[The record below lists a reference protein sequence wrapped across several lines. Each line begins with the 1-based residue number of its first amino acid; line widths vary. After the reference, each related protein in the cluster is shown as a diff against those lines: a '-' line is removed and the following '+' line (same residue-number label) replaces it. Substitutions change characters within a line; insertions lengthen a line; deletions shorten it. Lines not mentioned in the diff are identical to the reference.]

1 MRIKPPCNSFS
12 IPPSPTSPPGRVHA
26 SPILPSVATSPDTLS
41 LACAFPEIHSS
52 DCRALWLQ
60 GASVCVP
67 CAHETDS
74 PLEFTSLRSRVR
86 CHRRHESGRA
96 QRESW
101 KPQKLLSVVINLT
114 PEDHVH
120 GVTKAFVICIL
131 VPLTHVSARPEPAL
145 KTSAF
150 QFCQRVI
157 DFADV
162 NVNVPAVLLRDA
174 STGFPVSVL
183 LFLHPRDISLVFS
196 TSNLSVKLPFNVHD
210 TQVPACDH
218 KDRFVERQPRTT
230 AQSTGLIMVD
240 LVKYYANFPV
250 LPAFMERGRK
260 GYFQT
265 QVMEGYS

>member
-26 SPILPSVATSPDTLS
+26 SPISPSVTTSPDTLS

-101 KPQKLLSVVINLT
+101 KPQVPKFLQKLLSVVINLT

-131 VPLTHVSARPEPAL
+131 VPLTHVGARPEPAL

-150 QFCQRVI
+150 RFCQRVI

-162 NVNVPAVLLRDA
+162 NVNVPAILLRDA

-183 LFLHPRDISLVFS
+183 LFLHRMKVIHVPSS
-196 TSNLSVKLPFNVHD
+196 SHPAPFAV
-210 TQVPACDH
+210 C
-218 KDRFVERQPRTT
+218 KDFPRTRPE
-230 AQSTGLIMVD
+230 Q
-240 LVKYYANFPV
+240 
-250 LPAFMERGRK
+250 E
-260 GYFQT
+260 
-265 QVMEGYS
+265 

>member
-1 MRIKPPCNSFS
+1 MPRRSRRLSRPALT
-12 IPPSPTSPPGRVHA
+12 PSVWRARSQRSTAPIVAPFGYKVHQFVFHAPTKQIHHWSSPACDLASAVTAAMNLDAPSA
-26 SPILPSVATSPDTLS
+26 SPGNHRRQHSVVKIKL
-41 LACAFPEIHSS
+41 AFPLI
-52 DCRALWLQ
+52 
-60 GASVCVP
+60 
-67 CAHETDS
+67 
-74 PLEFTSLRSRVR
+74 RST
-86 CHRRHESGRA
+86 
-96 QRESW
+96 
-101 KPQKLLSVVINLT
+101 KVVINLT

-131 VPLTHVSARPEPAL
+131 VPLTHVGACPEPAL

-174 STGFPVSVL
+174 STGFPFSVL

-210 TQVPACDH
+210 TQV
-218 KDRFVERQPRTT
+218 
-230 AQSTGLIMVD
+230 
-240 LVKYYANFPV
+240 
-250 LPAFMERGRK
+250 LPAFMERGRN